1 VDRFKVNAIYI
12 IASDTTIPYAKRI
25 VSYAELNAKIDSVAE
40 YEYRPRPELRSR
52 VPLRKHAFCAVLRY
66 RPPDSVPEEMRDE
79 ITEEDLATLLE
90 SVDELAPP
98 SNGVAIEVEI
108 ERT

>member
-1 VDRFKVNAIYI
+1 
-12 IASDTTIPYAKRI
+12 
-25 VSYAELNAKIDSVAE
+25 
-40 YEYRPRPELRSR
+40 
-52 VPLRKHAFCAVLRY
+52 
-66 RPPDSVPEEMRDE
+66 VPEEMRDE